1 MTWLSNLDP
10 TSSKSIYSDYDP
22 TTSEGLTN
30 LAGALLTGGQS
41 VVIDAANGPSVYE
54 TTEKIGSGLKD
65 GYDDISGKTAAD
77 AAIEAAETQAAA
89 QQSGLDYL
97 KETEAVPQA
106 LRQAGLQQLGGL
118 AGLEGYEDYG
128 NQQQLID
135 QAIASPLYSSI
146 MGTQAAGEDALLR
159 NASAT
164 GRLRTGGTA
173 VDMARYNQ
181 NLEQQALLESYNQQ
195 LGGIQGLAGLQ
206 SAAPQIAQ
214 QYGQIGET
222 NAMGQI
228 AAAQAKQQGINNML
242 NFGGQMGAAFMSDER
257 LKTNIVKTGSTSNP
271 AISTYKWDWIP
282 ESGKSGSEV
291 GFIAQEVEKVYPD
304 LVITL
309 DDGYKR
315 INKEAIEE
323 RLNA

>member
-1 MTWLSNLDP
+1 MTWLDSAWNKTKEGVSN
-10 TSSKSIYSDYDP
+10 IDP
-22 TTSEGLTN
+22 TTKDGLMN
-30 LAGALLTGGQS
+30 LALGGP
-41 VVIDAANGPSVYE
+41 I
-54 TTEKIGSGLKD
+54 IGMADPYSGVKSIGQTIED
-65 GYDDISGKTAAD
+65 KAMGGDAAD
-77 AAIEAAETQAAA
+77 AAIEAAQTQAAA
-89 QQSGLDYL
+89 QQTGLDYL

-135 QAIASPLYSSI
+135 QAMASPLYSSI
-146 MGTQAAGEDALLR
+146 MGTQAAGEESLKR
-159 NASAT
+159 NS
-164 GRLRTGGTA
+164 GSRLRSGGTA

-214 QYGQIGET
+214 QYGQIGQT

-242 NFGGQMGAAFMSDER
+242 NFGGQMGAAFMSDAR

-282 ESGKSGSEV
+282 ESGKSGSEE